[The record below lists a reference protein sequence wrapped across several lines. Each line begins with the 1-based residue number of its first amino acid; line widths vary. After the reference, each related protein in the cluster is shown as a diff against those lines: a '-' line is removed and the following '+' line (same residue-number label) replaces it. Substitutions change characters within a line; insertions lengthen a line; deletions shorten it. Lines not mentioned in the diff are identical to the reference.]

1 MYITKFES
9 LDETL
14 VAALQRDI
22 DEYAPGIK
30 IIAIRVTKPR
40 IPKSIKE
47 NYEAIESERTKL
59 AVAEQT
65 QRLVEKQAETER
77 KARRTKSCLH
87 AACTRTTPSDLKA
100 LLACQ
105 SRRRVLLLL

>member
-47 NYEAIESERTKL
+47 NYEAISE
-59 AVAEQT
+59 AV
-65 QRLVEKQAETER
+65 LKD
-77 KARRTKSCLH
+77 H
-87 AACTRTTPSDLKA
+87 AGPKIRSFFELDMGRVAQNALDNIDTWAAPHSNVRSDA
-100 LLACQ
+100 LFEI
-105 SRRRVLLLL
+105 